1 VLDVDWSFPLAF
13 LSVLIFLVLMH
24 KIFFKPLSHHMEQR
38 EKRIDDDL
46 AEGARVRQ
54 QAEAALRTYQT
65 AVAAARRE
73 AADQLAATQRAME
86 ARQREI
92 VEGARGEASTLVAD
106 AQATIAREAEES
118 RARLATEAR
127 ELARLVAS
135 KLVGR

>member
-1 VLDVDWSFPLAF
+1 MLDVDWSFPIAF

-24 KIFFKPLSHHMEQR
+24 KIFFKPLSQHMEQR
-38 EKRIDDDL
+38 QKRIDDDL

-54 QAEAALRTYQT
+54 QAEAALRTYQ
-65 AVAAARRE
+65 AAIATARRE
-73 AADQLAATQRAME
+73 AAEQSAMTQRAME

-106 AQATIAREAEES
+106 AQATIAGETEES
-118 RARLATEAR
+118 RARLVAEAR